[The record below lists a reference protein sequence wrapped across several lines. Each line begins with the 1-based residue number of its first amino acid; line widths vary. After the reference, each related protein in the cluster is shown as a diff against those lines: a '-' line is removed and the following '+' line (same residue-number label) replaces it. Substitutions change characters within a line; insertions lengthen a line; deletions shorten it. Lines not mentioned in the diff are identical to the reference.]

1 MGPAGTSCSTA
12 GNPNPNPNPGPSPNP
27 NLNPNPDPSPNPH
40 SVLYCRLTADVRKAM
55 EEGGPL
61 PPAVD
66 LWRRFVHPIEGL
78 PLRQNRVKMI
88 FGLTDTE
95 EPGFSLVSA

>member
-1 MGPAGTSCSTA
+1 MIPNYTPSGMMATARRTDGPGW
-12 GNPNPNPNPGPSPNP
+12 NF
-27 NLNPNPDPSPNPH
+27 
-40 SVLYCRLTADVRKAM
+40 VLCCRLTADVRKAV
-55 EEGGPL
+55 EEGRAL

-66 LWRRFVHPIEGL
+66 LWRRFVHPTDGL

-95 EPGFSLVSA
+95 EPGFSMVTYPDPYPYPYP